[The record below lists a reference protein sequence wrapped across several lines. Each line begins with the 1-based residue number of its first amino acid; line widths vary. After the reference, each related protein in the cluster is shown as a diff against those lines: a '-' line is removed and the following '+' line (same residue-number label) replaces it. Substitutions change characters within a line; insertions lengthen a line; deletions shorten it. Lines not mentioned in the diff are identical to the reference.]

1 MKNFEAAKAHF
12 LNFSQEKTGDY
23 ILDTR
28 EFKIWPRGGYPDFYN
43 AAEVI
48 TVQHNLSSNF
58 EEGFY
63 DIDSLAPE
71 TVRRKWESFL
81 SYLENGFSLCEKTI
95 GILQGSGGNVDLPY
109 PLLKITNNIQEV
121 VDELRY
127 ILNISEENL
136 STDASV
142 LPQVQNLPDK
152 LSEIVAKFE
161 HPIRKENPFGEDF
174 YEIVIITAIQVEF
187 HHVKNLLINPTVIH
201 KKDDTKVSYCTGSF
215 DNGVKSYRVMVA
227 CANQM
232 GMTAAGIV
240 TLNLV
245 YKLKPKLVIMT
256 GICAGV
262 VGEVGDVLIPE
273 SLWDYGSGKRDLLTE
288 KHNGNKRKKDKSN
301 FKHYRSAA
309 SIKPS
314 FVGRMYELQR
324 EQKYLDDIASSYQNP
339 NWKSSP
345 EHIYTHVGPFSSGA
359 AVVAND
365 DVLSEIKSQD
375 GKLIGFDMEAYAI
388 AYACQNCDIQPK
400 PIPLIFKSI
409 SDKGD
414 KRKNHKLKE
423 EHQDFAAYTSA
434 NYMYKI
440 IMEELDTFIDI

>member
-1 MKNFEAAKAHF
+1 MKNFEAAKGHF
-12 LNFSQEKTGDY
+12 LNFAQEKTRGY
-23 ILDTR
+23 IEDTR
-28 EFKIWPRGGYPDFYN
+28 EFKIWPKGGYPDFYN
-43 AAEVI
+43 AADII

-58 EEGFY
+58 EEGLF
-63 DIDSLAPE
+63 DIDVLPPE
-71 TVRRKWESFL
+71 TVKRKWESFL
-81 SYLENGFSLCEKTI
+81 SYLEKGFILCEKTI
-95 GILQGSGGNVDLPY
+95 DILQGSSSDVDLPY
-109 PLLKITNNIQEV
+109 PLLKIANNVQEV
-121 VDELRY
+121 VDELRHV
-127 ILNISEENL
+127 LRMSEEDMSDNP
-136 STDASV
+136 SV
-142 LPQVQNLPDK
+142 LPQIQNLPDK

-161 HPIRKENPFGEDF
+161 HPARKENPFGEDF
-174 YEIVIITAIQVEF
+174 YEIVIVTAIQIEYS
-187 HHVKNLLINPTVIH
+187 HVIRLLNNPVVIH
-201 KKDDTKVSYCTGSF
+201 KKDDTKVSYCIGNF
-215 DNGVKSYRVMVA
+215 DNGIKSYKVIVA

-262 VGEVGDVLIPE
+262 VGDVGDILIPE

-288 KHNGNKRKKDKSN
+288 KSNGKKRKKEKSN

-309 SIKPS
+309 AIKPS
-314 FVGRMYELQR
+314 FIGRMYELQR
-324 EQKYLDDIASSYQNP
+324 EHKYLGDIASSYQNI
-339 NWKSSP
+339 NWKESP
-345 EHIYTHVGPFSSGA
+345 DHISTHVGPFSSGA

-388 AYACQNCDIQPK
+388 VYACQNCDVQPK
-400 PIPLIFKSI
+400 PIPLIFKSV

-414 KRKNHKLKE
+414 KKKNHKLKE

-440 IMEELDTFIDI
+440 IMEELDTFADI